1 MGRVFKLGWK
11 TEPERI
17 EEMPNT
23 SPLCINK
30 PKEPLKRSRAPK
42 EVCTGVN
49 IIGTRYIDQM

>member
-1 MGRVFKLGWK
+1 MEL
-11 TEPERI
+11 ERI

-30 PKEPLKRSRAPK
+30 PKELLKRSKAPK

-49 IIGTRYIDQM
+49 IIFLPSTSYRTRV

>member
-1 MGRVFKLGWK
+1 MEL
-11 TEPERI
+11 ERT

-30 PKEPLKRSRAPK
+30 PKELPKRSKAPK

-49 IIGTRYIDQM
+49 MIFLPFTAYRTGTR